1 MALEPIV
8 FIVDDDEAL
17 RETLT
22 RLVESV
28 GLSARTFDSATSFL
42 EVYEP
47 QQPGCLVLDVRMRG
61 MSGLDLLSTL
71 RARDSALPVI
81 MMSAYG
87 DVATAVRAMK
97 AGALDFVEKPFS
109 NQAMLELIQQSL
121 KADSQARE
129 SRRVRDELAKR
140 HDDLTGR
147 EREVMALVVSGASN
161 KEISSKLGISPK
173 TVEAHRAR
181 VMRKMDA
188 RSLADL
194 VRMGG
199 IILSPAP

>member
-8 FIVDDDEAL
+8 FIVDDDESL

-28 GLSARTFDSATSFL
+28 GLSARAFESATSFL
-42 EVYEP
+42 EAYEP
-47 QQPGCLVLDVRMRG
+47 EQPGCLVLDVRMRG
-61 MSGLDLLSTL
+61 MSGLDLLSNL
-71 RARDSALPVI
+71 RAGGSALPVI
-81 MMSAYG
+81 MMSAFG

-129 SRRVRDELAKR
+129 ARRVKDEFTTR
-140 HDDLTGR
+140 HEALTTR

-161 KEISSKLGISPK
+161 KEISSRLGISPK

-194 VRMGG
+194 GRMGG
-199 IILSPAP
+199 IVLSPAP